1 MPLPSRPRRL
11 SFFRNFRADRRG
23 VSAVE
28 AAIIL
33 PVFLVFLLALFEV
46 AYDQFVQGI
55 LESAL
60 QITAYQVQVGNTEN
74 ATDGADGPTFISK
87 VVCPSAIA
95 GLLNCNGIYV
105 RVQQFNTTAC
115 SDFYSA
121 VNGSL
126 PITGNKSTGFQ
137 LQLGYFVSEQGPSND
152 SQVGPA
158 NCETTATN
166 AGVGFCNPGP
176 NEYIIMTAIYL
187 TPSFIYS
194 LLPGQGY
201 THGGSF
207 VHAAFATSAFYTEN
221 FSPPATPISPC

>member
-1 MPLPSRPRRL
+1 MPLPSPRRRL
-11 SFFRNFRADRRG
+11 PSFWVFRGDRRG

-33 PVFLVFLLALFEV
+33 PVFLAFLLILFEV
-46 AYDQFVQGI
+46 AYDQFVQGL

-95 GLLNCNGIYV
+95 GLLNCNGLYV
-105 RVQQFNTTAC
+105 RVQQFNTSAC
-115 SDFYSA
+115 TDFYSA
-121 VNGSL
+121 VNGTL
-126 PITGNKSTGFQ
+126 PITGNK
-137 LQLGYFVSEQGPSND
+137 LELGYFIGLQSPGSN
-152 SQVGPA
+152 SGTVGPT
-158 NCETTATN
+158 NCESNSTN

-176 NEYIIMTAIYL
+176 NEYIIMTAIYI
-187 TPSFIYS
+187 TPSFIYA

-201 THGGSF
+201 TFGGSF
-207 VHAAFATSAFYTEN
+207 VHAALATSAFYTEN
-221 FSPPATPISPC
+221 FSTPSTPIAPC